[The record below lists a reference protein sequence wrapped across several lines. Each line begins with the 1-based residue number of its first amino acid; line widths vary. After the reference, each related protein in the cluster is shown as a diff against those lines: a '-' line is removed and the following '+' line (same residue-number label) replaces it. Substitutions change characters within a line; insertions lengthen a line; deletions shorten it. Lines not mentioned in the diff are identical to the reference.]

1 MIQTAESINLYEHG
15 SVDMSEHHDSVKNIV
30 DVISVFAAVGAFLEL
45 LTPLFGL
52 IGAVLGLMR
61 IIEMV
66 TGKEFVDIIRKKKDA
81 EQE

>member
-1 MIQTAESINLYEHG
+1 
-15 SVDMSEHHDSVKNIV
+15 MSEHHDNLKNFV
-30 DVISVFAAVGAFLEL
+30 DFISVFAAVGAFLEL

-66 TGKEFVDIIRKKKDA
+66 TGKEFVDIIRRKDNDGL
-81 EQE
+81 

>member
-1 MIQTAESINLYEHG
+1 
-15 SVDMSEHHDSVKNIV
+15 MSEHHDNVKNMI
-30 DVISVFAAVGAFLEL
+30 DLFSVFAAVGAFLNL

-66 TGKEFVDIIRKKKDA
+66 TGKDFYSILRKKK
-81 EQE
+81 EVSNEES